1 MGLLDSVGKF
11 LGVGADA
18 LTGGLF
24 TLGTSLATGLM
35 NQSSQREA
43 NATNVELARM
53 NNEAQLQMMRE
64 NNEFNKQSAIDMFN
78 MQNEY
83 NDPSAQVERLR
94 KAGINPAAVLGGQ
107 GTTIANTGNVAAP
120 SSAGNVPLS
129 LAHVQPVTPPS
140 AQMLEALSTISQMS
154 LNRSSAKNLDATA
167 NRTNQLVQAELAN
180 YIADTRNKLATEAYN
195 NVITQL
201 QVLYGSDELQG
212 KIKDLAASYYVK
224 MKQGK
229 YQEAA
234 ALYQEAETELTK
246 SNNEL
251 VKQQTP
257 IIIDNLKAT
266 GKAIL
271 AQAEASEAAADASR
285 ASANASNAQAQMSK
299 EQAETIRQNRPNVV
313 ELTKQQ
319 AKEQA
324 ARADVAKSTVMQ
336 QIEHWKNT
344 VKLDE
349 KNARMLDES
358 IRKAKKDNDWYEV
371 DKIIG
376 HLQTISDEALGW
388 ASFGV
393 SKLGRSTVTTHYGS
407 DGELKGIDK
416 VNSYL
421 YK

>member
-324 ARADVAKSTVMQ
+324 ARADVANSTVMQ